1 MPSLTIKSLIN
12 LVNSGTK
19 TVDKAIH
26 KGSSKIRPKSKS
38 IHSPH
43 KKQKEPE
50 IPLPD
55 NVWDKICDNLS
66 PFDQLRLRRVNK
78 QVNSV
83 VEKRLHQ
90 IIYLDV
96 VKCELNEV
104 LPDNQ
109 QNDGRFLLILT
120 FFKNDPHVLYLTCH

>member
-12 LVNSGTK
+12 LVSSGTK

-26 KGSSKIRPKSKS
+26 KGSSKIRSKSKS
-38 IHSPH
+38 ISSTN
-43 KKQKEPE
+43 KKQKESE

-66 PFDQLRLRRVNK
+66 PFDQLKLRRVNK
-78 QVNSV
+78 QLNSV
-83 VEKRLHQ
+83 VEKRLQ
-90 IIYLDV
+90 KMIYLDV

-109 QNDGRFLLILT
+109 KSDGKFFYNFNFL
-120 FFKNDPHVLYLTCH
+120 